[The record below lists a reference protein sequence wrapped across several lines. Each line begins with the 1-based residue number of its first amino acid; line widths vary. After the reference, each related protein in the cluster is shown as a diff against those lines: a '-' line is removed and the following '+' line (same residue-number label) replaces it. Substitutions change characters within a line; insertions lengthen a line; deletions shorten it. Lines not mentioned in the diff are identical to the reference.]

1 MNNFIGETSVPG
13 QVQAMNFSKLCI
25 AEYTAMYF
33 ALTSVGIWVIERE
46 MYTGYGNIINF
57 YPNQLTYKNNLV
69 FFINFQDES
78 YNYTYN

>member
-57 YPNQLTYKNNLV
+57 YPNQLTYKQFGVVYQFLGW
-69 FFINFQDES
+69 II
-78 YNYTYN
+78 